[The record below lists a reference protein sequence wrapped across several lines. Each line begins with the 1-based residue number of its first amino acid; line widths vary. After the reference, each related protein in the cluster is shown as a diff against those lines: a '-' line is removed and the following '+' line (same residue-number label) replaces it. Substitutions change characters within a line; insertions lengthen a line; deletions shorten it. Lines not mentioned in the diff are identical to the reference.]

1 MVLCYYFNVDSQEAT
16 EENPMRCTDDR
27 YSSERQQ
34 FDLAVRLIRH
44 EARTHIISRCT
55 GFSQDRIRKLYAS
68 YFRFGGQPSVRRQRG
83 KSPTNVGYL
92 VRNAR
97 TQSQSSTLAGL
108 FTLFGLMTISRTLET
123 DRRNPDSP
131 LSFGQR
137 FCQAYETYKH
147 LHAETV
153 VSFEH
158 AWNLFHALTE
168 RLELVLADCTRCGNI
183 YVQDALALDRGRC
196 PSCRLRG
203 RCKAQKQSQG
213 SGRV

>member
-1 MVLCYYFNVDSQEAT
+1 
-16 EENPMRCTDDR
+16 MRCTDDR

-123 DRRNPDSP
+123 DRRSSGSP

-147 LHAETV
+147 LHPETA

-168 RLELVLADCTRCGNI
+168 RLELVLADCARCGNI

-203 RCKAQKQSQG
+203 RFETQTQPRVA
-213 SGRV
+213 GRI